1 MRTNSFP
8 RFFRHLTAT
17 VVLIW
22 SFATALSAQNYTP
35 EYSVRGGVAYYH
47 NRPMRYADVH
57 TFTILGHGYAKD
69 RFNVYLNGQI
79 LAYVDP
85 AFFRLKASGHQLSP
99 GDELIQKEPYVT
111 TDYFKTSTGV
121 FFRGRKIKSAD
132 ADSFQ
137 DLGDGYARDTFRA
150 FFMGEQMTGVNSDAL
165 QTLGQ
170 GYAKDTFRVYY
181 FGHRIEGA
189 NPDSFKILRDGYAED
204 TFHTYYRGQ
213 RVSD

>member
-111 TDYFKTSTGV
+111 TDYFKTSNGV

-137 DLGDGYARDTFRA
+137 DLGDG
-150 FFMGEQMTGVNSDAL
+150 
-165 QTLGQ
+165 
-170 GYAKDTFRVYY
+170 
-181 FGHRIEGA
+181 
-189 NPDSFKILRDGYAED
+189 
-204 TFHTYYRGQ
+204 
-213 RVSD
+213 

>member
-35 EYSVRGGVAYYH
+35 EYSVRGGVTYYH
-47 NRPMRYADVH
+47 NRPMRYTDVH

-85 AFFRLKASGHQLSP
+85 VFFRLKASDHQPFP
-99 GDELIQKEPYVT
+99 GDEPPFEEPYVT
-111 TDYFKTSTGV
+111 TDYFKTSNAV
-121 FFRGRKIKSAD
+121 FFRGRKIKNAD

-170 GYAKDTFRVYY
+170 GYAKDIFRVYY
-181 FGHRIEGA
+181 FGRRIEGA